1 MGGEIV
7 NRATSA
13 REFEAIVA
21 VVAGHPEG
29 ISISGLHEALSAR
42 AGNINRRTLQR
53 RLAYLAER
61 GRILGEGQSVAR
73 VYKPCAPVS
82 PVQHVRRV
90 AEPGSG
96 YAPYVPVSSDGAE
109 IRALVRK
116 PLAQRSP
123 AGYDLAFLERYEP
136 GVSQY
141 LSDAIRIQLH
151 EIGRTPAAGQAAGTY
166 AGSIADRFSLDL
178 SWASSRLEGNS
189 YTRRDAKSL
198 VESSMVAA
206 GKDVLEAQ
214 MILNHKAAIEMLIE
228 NAGET
233 GFDLFTFR
241 NLHAV
246 LSQNLLRDDGVS
258 GHLRRQPLEISGT
271 AFHPSAMPQFI
282 EDGFR
287 LLLEKA
293 DAIPDPFEQAFFL
306 MVQIPYLQPFVN
318 VNKRV
323 SRLGAN
329 ISLIKHNLC
338 PVSFLD
344 VPAIAYT
351 EGTLGVYEFRRIELL
366 RDVFVWAYERS
377 CQSYLPAAT
386 MPPTPD
392 PLKIRYQQE
401 LVTAVQVLVKGKMA
415 ATESNI
421 RRVANAIPGQD
432 REAFVRLLAEAMK
445 YLDEGRLARYRL
457 KRSEYAEWADAVK
470 KP

>member
-1 MGGEIV
+1 M

-29 ISISGLHEALSAR
+29 ISISGLHEALSVR

-53 RLAYLAER
+53 RLAYLADS

-73 VYKPCAPVS
+73 VYKPCSPVS
-82 PVQHVRRV
+82 PVQHVRRT
-90 AEPGSG
+90 AEPGAG

-116 PLAQRSP
+116 PLTQRNP

-136 GVSQY
+136 GISQY

-166 AGSIADRFSLDL
+166 VNNIIDRFSLDL

-189 YTRRDAKSL
+189 YTRHDAKSL
-198 VESSMVAA
+198 IESGRVAA

-233 GFDLFTFR
+233 GFDVFTFR

-271 AFHPSAMPQFI
+271 AFHPSA
-282 EDGFR
+282 
-287 LLLEKA
+287 
-293 DAIPDPFEQAFFL
+293 
-306 MVQIPYLQPFVN
+306 
-318 VNKRV
+318 
-323 SRLGAN
+323 
-329 ISLIKHNLC
+329 
-338 PVSFLD
+338 
-344 VPAIAYT
+344 
-351 EGTLGVYEFRRIELL
+351 
-366 RDVFVWAYERS
+366 
-377 CQSYLPAAT
+377 
-386 MPPTPD
+386 
-392 PLKIRYQQE
+392 
-401 LVTAVQVLVKGKMA
+401 
-415 ATESNI
+415 
-421 RRVANAIPGQD
+421 
-432 REAFVRLLAEAMK
+432 
-445 YLDEGRLARYRL
+445 
-457 KRSEYAEWADAVK
+457 
-470 KP
+470 